1 MTSDAMDT
9 EPWESVIA
17 TDPPRKRHLL
27 ATAIGYLLL
36 AAGLAVFLIVM
47 IGLFKTTLP
56 GDEASRDLVDS
67 WPKND
72 PKGIVMRMDADGYNA
87 RLKAS
92 GQPVIG
98 ESTGPDA
105 DKVGHSERTDRDYN
119 ATLDMGGGIMGQVVI
134 PRIGVDIIIRHG
146 SSNEILNLGA
156 GHVYGTSM
164 PVGGK
169 GTHAVIAAHRGAA
182 DRMMFLR
189 LDEMKRGDAFYIK
202 TLGHTLGYRVT
213 DIRVVNPDEVSS
225 LRIKGDEDQVTLLTC
240 TPFNVN
246 TQRLLVTGTRA
257 DIPDDLPAPGKV
269 RGDPVAAAIIIT
281 AIVAVTLSV
290 AVIAVNGARQQVGGC
305 HIAGQGRRTVG
316 KHGRVG

>member
-1 MTSDAMDT
+1 MTSDAMDK
-9 EPWESVIA
+9 ESWNSVIA
-17 TDPPRKRHLL
+17 PDPPRKGHAL

-36 AAGLAVFLIVM
+36 AVGLSVFLVIM
-47 IGLFKTTLP
+47 IGLFRTTLP
-56 GDEASRDLVDS
+56 GDDASRDLVDS
-67 WPKND
+67 WPKDD
-72 PKGIVMRMDADGYNA
+72 PKGLAMHMEADRYNA

-105 DKVGHSERTDRDYN
+105 DGIGHSERTDRAYN
-119 ATLDMGGGIMGQVVI
+119 DTLDMGGGIMGQVII
-134 PRIGVDIIIRHG
+134 PRIGVDIVIRHG

-189 LDEMKRGDAFYIK
+189 LDEMRQGDAFYIK

-257 DIPDDLPAPGKV
+257 RIPDDVPTPGKV
-269 RGDPVAAAIIIT
+269 RGDPIAAAAIIT
-281 AIVAVTLSV
+281 AIVAVTLFVSI
-290 AVIAVNGARQQVGGC
+290 IAVNGARQQVSGW
-305 HIAGQGRRTVG
+305 HISGDRMIGRHR
-316 KHGRVG
+316 RAD

>member
-1 MTSDAMDT
+1 MSDAIAMDE

-17 TDPPRKRHLL
+17 TNPPRKRHGVIM
-27 ATAIGYLLL
+27 AIGYALL
-36 AAGLAVFLIVM
+36 AVGLSVFLIVM
-47 IGLFKTTLP
+47 IGLFKMALP
-56 GDEASRDLVDS
+56 GDEAARGVVES
-67 WPKND
+67 WPAND
-72 PKGIVMRMDADGYNA
+72 PKGLAMRMDADGYNA

-92 GQPVIG
+92 GQPIIG

-105 DKVGHSERTDRDYN
+105 DKVGHSERTDTSYN
-119 ATLDMGGGIMGQVVI
+119 SALDMGGGIMGQVVI
-134 PRIGVDIIIRHG
+134 PKIGVDITIRHG

-156 GHVYGTSM
+156 GHVYGTSL

-202 TLGHTLGYRVT
+202 TLGHTLGYKVT

-225 LRIKGDEDQVTLLTC
+225 LRVNGDEDQVTLLTC
-240 TPFNVN
+240 TPFNIN

-257 DIPDDLPAPGKV
+257 DIPDEVPTPGTV
-269 RGDPVAAAIIIT
+269 RGDPLAAAIIVAVT
-281 AIVAVTLSV
+281 VAVTLFVLLV
-290 AVIAVNGARQQVGGC
+290 AINGAKQRISGW
-305 HIAGQGRRTVG
+305 HINGDNRRI
-316 KHGRVG
+316 HDR